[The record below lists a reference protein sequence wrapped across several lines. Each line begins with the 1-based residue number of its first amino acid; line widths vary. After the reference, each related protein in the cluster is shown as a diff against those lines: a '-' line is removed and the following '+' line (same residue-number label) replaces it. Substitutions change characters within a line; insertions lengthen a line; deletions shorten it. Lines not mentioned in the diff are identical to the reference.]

1 MRVLAQATADE
12 SIATQLGDFFTGP
25 KFLVSVGI
33 VVGAVV
39 LYLLIDRVGRRAFVG
54 VGTRRLDQ
62 ADPVAATE
70 RTQRLATL
78 WVALR
83 RVLLI
88 VLLALTALTLL
99 SWWRVPI
106 ASFLA
111 VGTVIGVALGFG
123 AQSLVKDVISG
134 FFILSENQ
142 FSIGDVVRFG
152 DVAGKVEDIR
162 LRVTVLR
169 DLEGNVHYVPNG
181 WITVTSN
188 LTQEFATVVVDVGVA
203 YATDLDRALAVL
215 GDEIRRYAAD
225 PDWRELFLG
234 EPQLLGVEA
243 LADSAVVLRV
253 TMQVRPESRWA
264 TRREFMRRIKNR
276 LDAENI
282 EIPFPQRTLHPGS
295 PDQWRQALA
304 GSGEPAGG
312 G

>member
-1 MRVLAQATADE
+1 MYVLAQAASDE
-12 SIATQLGDFFTGP
+12 SIATQVGDFLTGP

-33 VVGAVV
+33 VVGAAL

-54 VGTRRLDQ
+54 VGTRRLDE
-62 ADPVAATE
+62 ADPVTATE
-70 RTQRLATL
+70 RTQRLETL

-88 VLLALTALTLL
+88 VLLALTLLTLL

-152 DVAGKVEDIR
+152 DVAGRVEDIR

-181 WITVTSN
+181 WITVASN
-188 LTQEFATVVVDVGVA
+188 LTQEFATIVVDVGVG
-203 YATDLDRALAVL
+203 YSTNVDRALEVL
-215 GDEIRRYAAD
+215 GDEMRRFAAD
-225 PDWRELFLG
+225 PAWQKLFMG
-234 EPQLLGVEA
+234 EPELLGVEA

-253 TMQVRPESRWA
+253 TMQVRPEQRWA
-264 TRREFMRRIKNR
+264 MRREFTRRVKNR
-276 LDAENI
+276 LDAEGI
-282 EIPFPQRTLHPGS
+282 EIPFPQRTLH
-295 PDQWRQALA
+295 A
-304 GSGEPAGG
+304 GEGWAAVPAGPAAG

>member
-1 MRVLAQATADE
+1 MRVLAQAAADE
-12 SIATQLGDFFTGP
+12 SIGTRVAEFLTGP

-33 VVGAVV
+33 VVGAAV
-39 LYLLIDRVGRRAFVG
+39 LYLLIDRLGQRAFVG
-54 VGTRRLDQ
+54 VGTRRLDE
-62 ADPVAATE
+62 ADPVAAAE
-70 RTQRLATL
+70 RTQRLQTL

-88 VLLALTALTLL
+88 VLLALTLLTLL

-203 YATDLDRALAVL
+203 YATEVDRALGVL
-215 GDEIRRYAAD
+215 GDEMGRFAAD
-225 PDWRELFLG
+225 PEWQDLFIG
-234 EPQLLGVEA
+234 EPELLGVEA
-243 LADSAVVLRV
+243 LADSSVVLRM
-253 TMQVRPESRWA
+253 TMRVRPDSRWPV
-264 TRREFMRRIKNR
+264 RRELMRRVKNR
-276 LDAENI
+276 LDAEGI

-295 PDQWRQALA
+295 LEGWREALA
-304 GSGEPAGG
+304 GREG
-312 G
+312 

>member
-1 MRVLAQATADE
+1 MSVLAQAADE
-12 SIATQLGDFFTGP
+12 SIASRLGDFLTGP

-33 VVGAVV
+33 VIGAAL
-39 LYLLIDRVGRRAFVG
+39 LYVLIDRLGHRAFVG
-54 VGTRRLDQ
+54 LGSRRVDS
-62 ADPVAATE
+62 ADPVATAE
-70 RTQRLATL
+70 RRQRLETL

-152 DVAGKVEDIR
+152 EVAGRVEDIR

-203 YATDLDRALAVL
+203 YDTDVDRALGVL
-215 GDEIRRYAAD
+215 GDEMRRFAAD
-225 PDWRELFLG
+225 PEWHQLFIG
-234 EPQLLGVEA
+234 EPELLGVEA
-243 LADSAVVLRV
+243 LADSSVVLRM
-253 TMQVRPESRWA
+253 TMRVRPDSRWPI
-264 TRREFMRRIKNR
+264 RRELMRRVKNR
-276 LDAENI
+276 LDAEGI
-282 EIPFPQRTLHPGS
+282 EIPFPQRTLHPG
-295 PDQWRQALA
+295 DGWREALGA
-304 GSGEPAGG
+304 GA
-312 G
+312 